1 MPVFKYEGFDAGG
14 KALSGLVDADSAK
27 VARTRLR
34 KQGVFPTEVREQTE
48 AARSGS
54 GLNVQIDLS
63 KYLQR
68 ISQSDIAQMTTQL
81 SVLIGASIPMVE
93 ALNALTDQTEKPK
106 LKVILTQ
113 VKEKVNEGAP
123 LADAI
128 SEHPGVFENLY
139 VQMVRAGERSG
150 ALDEVLRRL
159 ASYTDSQMK
168 TQGKVLSALL
178 YPILMSMVGLLI
190 LTGLFIGVIPRIRDL
205 FDSLGGQDSL
215 PFLTK
220 IVFGIGDLVMHW
232 YSPIVI
238 GLVGAA
244 VWYGFRRWLAT
255 PQGRWRFD
263 LFKLRMPVFGRINRL
278 LAVSRFSRTLGTLLT
293 AGVPI
298 LQALEISKNVVGNV
312 VIADAVQKAAGNIQE
327 GQSIAPPLRASGQ
340 FPAMVTHMIATGEK
354 TGDLEK
360 MLNVVADTYD
370 NEVSV
375 QLEALTSLLGPLV
388 ILAMGGTVFLVA
400 LSLLLPMMN
409 ISRMIH

>member
-34 KQGVFPTEVREQTE
+34 KQGVFPTDVKEQTQ
-48 AARSGS
+48 AATRGT
-54 GLNVQIDLS
+54 GLNVQIDVS
-63 KYLQR
+63 KWFQR
-68 ISQSDIAQMTTQL
+68 ISSRDISQMTTQL

-93 ALNALTDQTEKPK
+93 ALNALTDQTEKPPLK
-106 LKVILTQ
+106 LILTQ
-113 VKEKVNEGAP
+113 VKEKVNEGSP
-123 LADAI
+123 LADALG
-128 SEHPGVFENLY
+128 EHPKVFENLF

-159 ASYTDSQMK
+159 AHYTDNQVK

-190 LTGLFIGVIPRIRDL
+190 LSGLFIGVIPRIRDL
-205 FDSLGGQDSL
+205 FDSLGGQASL
-215 PFLTK
+215 PLLTK
-220 IVFGIGDLVMHW
+220 VVFGIGDFVMGYW
-232 YSPIVI
+232 FIPLIL
-238 GLVGAA
+238 GVGIA
-244 VWYGFRRWLAT
+244 YGFRRWLAT
-255 PQGRWRFD
+255 RPGRWRFD
-263 LFKLRMPVFGRINRL
+263 MFKLQMPIFGRVNRL

-312 VIADAVQKAAGNIQE
+312 VIADAVGKASANIQE

-354 TGDLEK
+354 TGELEK
-360 MLNVVADTYD
+360 MLTVVADAYD
-370 NEVSV
+370 NEVET
-375 QLEALTSLLGPLV
+375 QLETMTSLLGPMV
-388 ILAMGGTVFLVA
+388 ILMMGGTVFLVA